1 MKNWISKLTL
11 ALLLTLTF
19 ALPAF
24 AWQDHG
30 NTYTAIDGLDSQRL
44 TTQGE
49 VSLPTLSE
57 QFSMGLHVDIV
68 DDLENYS
75 ISDYAALFYDQY
87 GYGVG
92 DDQDGAVLMIYVV
105 DQGGTIDFMDYCI
118 YTRGKGSDAMNSDN
132 AANLYAALDL
142 ILQGTGRS
150 YEDAGEAC
158 ANAVDVF
165 SSNIALLMTE
175 QSDPSLLTGDNAE
188 TLEPQGEAEH
198 EMEPQGVP
206 EGNEPNTEPDA
217 TYAPEPEEPAEAPQ
231 TAVPTEGVQESESEY
246 AMIFDEAGL
255 LTDPQRLRLENQA
268 QKIASKYDCNPYVLT
283 VDSLDGAAPRE
294 FAKTYYQEHALGNG
308 DYRNGICFWWR
319 WRAGIMLPSP
329 MAEIQT
335 IPVSMVREFWRLRT
349 TAFPK
354 WRMMWC
360 QACRKAS
367 TLQRSKPT
375 LTIARRIST
384 ATVKERPLTGGHG
397 CPVRHCFL
405 SCKS

>member
-118 YTRGKGSDAMNSDN
+118 YTRGKGSDAM
-132 AANLYAALDL
+132 
-142 ILQGTGRS
+142 I
-150 YEDAGEAC
+150 
-158 ANAVDVF
+158 
-165 SSNIALLMTE
+165 
-175 QSDPSLLTGDNAE
+175 
-188 TLEPQGEAEH
+188 
-198 EMEPQGVP
+198 
-206 EGNEPNTEPDA
+206 
-217 TYAPEPEEPAEAPQ
+217 
-231 TAVPTEGVQESESEY
+231 
-246 AMIFDEAGL
+246 
-255 LTDPQRLRLENQA
+255 
-268 QKIASKYDCNPYVLT
+268 
-283 VDSLDGAAPRE
+283 
-294 FAKTYYQEHALGNG
+294 
-308 DYRNGICFWWR
+308 
-319 WRAGIMLPSP
+319 
-329 MAEIQT
+329 
-335 IPVSMVREFWRLRT
+335 
-349 TAFPK
+349 
-354 WRMMWC
+354 
-360 QACRKAS
+360 
-367 TLQRSKPT
+367 
-375 LTIARRIST
+375 
-384 ATVKERPLTGGHG
+384 
-397 CPVRHCFL
+397 
-405 SCKS
+405 